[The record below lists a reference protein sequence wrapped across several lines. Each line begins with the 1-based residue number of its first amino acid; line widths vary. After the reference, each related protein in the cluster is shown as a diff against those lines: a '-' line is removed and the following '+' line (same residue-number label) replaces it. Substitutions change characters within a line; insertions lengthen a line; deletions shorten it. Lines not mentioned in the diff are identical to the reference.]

1 MNMININEIKAGD
14 SIKLTPNAKAFT
26 FSQGSEYN
34 VLDNA
39 KLGKYIIADDG
50 TTCRI
55 KYINPQDWVKVEHA
69 VDPNFEQPKTINLS
83 LLKEQISII
92 SDKYDEDY
100 HLDLLI
106 NFIDG
111 YERGLNAWKRMDI
124 LHQIKITARIS

>member
-14 SIKLTPNAKAFT
+14 SIKLTTNAKAFT

-55 KYINPQDWVKVEHA
+55 KYINPQYWVKVEHA

-92 SDKYDEDY
+92 SDKYEEEY

-111 YERGLNAWKRMDI
+111 YERGLNKWKRMDI
-124 LHQIKITARIS
+124 LHQIKITARIN